1 MARQSSGLARAMLW
15 VVSVIEKAK
24 NLISWI
30 LRTFSSRSSQLMITL
45 YKSLVIP
52 VIEYC
57 SVLWSPSGVSS
68 IQRLEEI
75 QKSFLKRITGTPNNY
90 WDCLKK
96 LKLYS
101 LQRRRERYRILYTWK
116 IAENLVPNI
125 NNKFQFKELPRLGR
139 MCVCTHSSKL
149 HDSTLVVQGA
159 KLFNSMPKSIRDM
172 KNVTVEKFKNS
183 LDRHLS
189 SIPDEPQIHGYTG
202 CRRADSNS
210 ILDMKTV

>member
-1 MARQSSGLARAMLW
+1 
-15 VVSVIEKAK
+15 
-24 NLISWI
+24 
-30 LRTFSSRSSQLMITL
+30 MITL

-52 VIEYC
+52 VIEYY

-139 MCVCTHSSKL
+139 MCIRTHSSKL